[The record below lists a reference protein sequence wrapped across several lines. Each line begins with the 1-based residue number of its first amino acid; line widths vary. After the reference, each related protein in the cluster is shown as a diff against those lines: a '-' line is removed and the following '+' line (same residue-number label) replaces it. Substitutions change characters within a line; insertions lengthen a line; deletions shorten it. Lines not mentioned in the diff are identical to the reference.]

1 MRIKCTYHYGNTR
14 HEKIIPFAEFL
25 KLMQDAIAEM
35 PGNDG
40 RVKAVFD
47 CLHGLMI
54 DGRGEFGWDTY
65 TLEDN

>member
-1 MRIKCTYHYGNTR
+1 MRIKAKYHYGNVR
-14 HEKIIPFAEFL
+14 YDSVLSFAEFL
-25 KLMQDAIAEM
+25 KVMQQAIAEM

-54 DGRGEFGWDTY
+54 DGRGEFGWTTY
-65 TLEDN
+65 TLEGN